1 MGVVELDDRRLFLP
15 MNREDL
21 RRRGWDRAD
30 VILITG
36 DAYVD
41 HPSFGVAMMGRW
53 LEKLGHRVAILAQP
67 DWRSVD
73 AFRSLGPPRL
83 FWGITSGCIDSRLN
97 DYASMGNRRQ
107 ADVYSPGG
115 ATDLRP
121 ARPLLTYAARAREAY
136 PQVPIILGGLEAS
149 LRRLVHYDYI
159 SDKLMRSVL
168 ADAKADLLIH
178 GMGELA
184 AAEIARR
191 LDQGVPIS
199 GMTDIAG
206 TAYMATRD
214 MPVPADAVRLPSLT
228 EQTQNKDLVMAAYE
242 QYQRLAVPD
251 CGLRIDDCGLGTT
264 REANPQSAIRNPQLT
279 SSGRPVVQDQDPGTI
294 VVMPPARPLTCAE
307 LDALYDLPFTR
318 QWHPQYTSAGG
329 IAALEPVEF
338 SITTHRGCYGGCSFC
353 SIYFHQGKE
362 ITSRSIES
370 LLAEAD
376 KLSKS
381 PRFRGTISD
390 IGGPTANMYGTSCK
404 AEQACSRPS
413 CVFPSPCPNLNLDL
427 GPLMEMM
434 EAFVRWKDGG
444 EGLCRGRPARD
455 PKAGRLRHVAAK
467 MAATRRNVYVASG
480 IRHDL
485 VVHSKEYLDLLVRH
499 FVGGHLKVAPEH
511 YCGQVLRLMGKPPFE
526 LFEEFESEFDAACRR
541 AGREYY
547 LVPYFISAHPG
558 CTLEHAVQ
566 LTEYLVS
573 RSWQPRQVQ
582 DFVPVPLTAS
592 TAMYV
597 AGQACP
603 EASRREAR
611 GHKIHVPSGRREKR
625 LQAALLQYYRQPNA
639 KLIAEHLQSSGHE
652 DLLKDL
658 HRRWSQGRRRGEK

>member
-1 MGVVELDDRRLFLP
+1 MADGGGWLIGAVESNDRRLFLP
-15 MNREDL
+15 VSREDL
-21 RRRGWDRAD
+21 HRRGWDQAD
-30 VILITG
+30 VILLTG

-41 HPSFGVAMMGRW
+41 HPSFGVALIGRW
-53 LEKLGHRVAILAQP
+53 LEKLGYRVAILAQP

-73 AFRSLGPPRL
+73 VFRSLGAPRL

-136 PQVPIILGGLEAS
+136 PQVPIVLGGLEAS
-149 LRRLVHYDYI
+149 LRRLVHYDYV

-168 ADAKADLLIH
+168 ADAKADLLVH

-184 AAEIARR
+184 VAEIARR
-191 LDQGVPIS
+191 LERGEPI
-199 GMTDIAG
+199 GKMTDIAG
-206 TAYMATRD
+206 TAYMVTRD
-214 MPVPADAVRLPSLT
+214 RPVPPDVVRLPTLT
-228 EQTQNKDLVMAAYE
+228 EQTQNKDLVLAAQN
-242 QYQRLAVPD
+242 QYQRVCSVPERAFEETPY
-251 CGLRIDDCGLGTT
+251 GVTT
-264 REANPQSAIRNPQLT
+264 NALETAT
-279 SSGRPVVQDQDPGTI
+279 GKPVVQDQDPGTM
-294 VVMPPARPLTCAE
+294 VVMPPARPLTSAE

-318 QWHPQYTSAGG
+318 QSHPQYTNAGG

-362 ITSRSIES
+362 VTSRSLGSI
-370 LLAEAD
+370 LAEAD
-376 KLSKS
+376 KLSQT
-381 PRFRGTISD
+381 PRFHGTISD
-390 IGGPTANMYGTSCK
+390 IGGPTANMYGTNCA
-404 AEQACSRPS
+404 AEHMCARPS
-413 CVFPSPCPNLNLDL
+413 CVFPSPCRNLSLDF
-427 GPLMEMM
+427 GPLVEMM
-434 EAFVRWKDGG
+434 EALVRWKGDS
-444 EGLCRGRPARD
+444 RS
-455 PKAGRLRHVAAK
+455 K
-467 MAATRRNVYVASG
+467 RNVYVASG

-485 VVHSKEYLDLLVRH
+485 ALHSQEYLDLLVKH

-511 YCGQVLRLMGKPPFE
+511 YCDQVLRLMGKPSFE
-526 LFEEFESEFDAACRR
+526 LFEEFESRFDEACRR

-558 CTLEHAVQ
+558 CTLEHATK

-597 AGQACP
+597 AGRDP
-603 EASRREAR
+603 R
-611 GHKIHVPSGRREKR
+611 GHRIHVPTGRREKR
-625 LQAALLQYYRQPNA
+625 LQAALLQYYREPNA
-639 KLIAEHLQSSGHE
+639 RLITECLQSSGHK
-652 DLLKDL
+652 DLLKNL
-658 HRRWSQGRRRGEK
+658 QRIWSGNRRRGRK

>member
-1 MGVVELDDRRLFLP
+1 

-30 VILITG
+30 VILVTG

-41 HPSFGVAMMGRW
+41 HPSFGVALIGRW
-53 LEKLGHRVAILAQP
+53 LEKLGYRVAILAQP
-67 DWRSVD
+67 DWRSVEV
-73 AFRSLGPPRL
+73 FRSLGAPRL

-97 DYASMGNRRQ
+97 DYASLGHRRQ

-149 LRRLVHYDYI
+149 LRRLVHYDYV

-168 ADAKADLLIH
+168 ADAKADLLVH

-184 AAEIARR
+184 VAEIARR
-191 LDQGVPIS
+191 LDRGESIS
-199 GMTDIAG
+199 RMTDIAG
-206 TAYMATRD
+206 TAYMAMRD
-214 MPVPADAVRLPSLT
+214 RPVPADAVRLPSLT
-228 EQTQNKDLVMAAYE
+228 EQTQSKDLVMAAQE

-251 CGLRIDDCGLGTT
+251 GGLVSRT
-264 REANPQSAIRNPQLT
+264 ASNPQSAIRNPQLIQP
-279 SSGRPVVQDQDPGTI
+279 GRPVVQDQDPGTI
-294 VVMPPARPLTCAE
+294 VVMPPARPLTSAE

-318 QWHPQYTSAGG
+318 QWHPQYANTGG

-362 ITSRSIES
+362 ITSRSLES

-376 KLSKS
+376 KLSQA

-390 IGGPTANMYGTSCK
+390 IGGPTANMYGTNCT
-404 AEQACSRPS
+404 AEQMCTRPS
-413 CVFPSPCPNLNLDL
+413 CVFPSPCRNLDL
-427 GPLMEMM
+427 DFGPLLEMM
-434 EAFVRWKDGG
+434 EAFVRWKGDS
-444 EGLCRGRPARD
+444 RGT
-455 PKAGRLRHVAAK
+455 RH
-467 MAATRRNVYVASG
+467 VYVASG

-485 VVHSKEYLDLLVRH
+485 ALHSKEYLDLLVKH

-511 YCGQVLRLMGKPPFE
+511 YCDQVLRLMGKPSFE
-526 LFEEFESEFDAACRR
+526 LFEEFESRFEAACRR

-558 CTLEHAVQ
+558 CTLEHAVK

-597 AGQACP
+597 AGRDP
-603 EASRREAR
+603 R
-611 GHKIHVPSGRREKR
+611 GHQIHVPTGRREKR
-625 LQAALLQYYRQPNA
+625 LQAALLQYYREPNA
-639 KLIAEHLQSSGHE
+639 KLITEDLQSSGHR
-652 DLLKDL
+652 DLLKNL
-658 HRRWSQGRRRGEK
+658 QRIWSGNRRRGRR